1 MKWNAEDL
9 SQRIFDLRLL
19 DQRQLESVW
28 GEMGTREVSVED
40 FCARLLNKALLTN
53 FQLDKVLKGDRE
65 GFFYGNYRVLYM
77 VGAGTFARVFRAVHT
92 KTQKVVAVKVL
103 RRRYRNEPEQVALF
117 LREAHMGQKL
127 VHPNIVRIFD
137 VSDDVRAPYMV
148 MEFIEGQTARE
159 FLKVRKTLDLATAVD
174 LMIDVAS
181 GLDYARKLGIT
192 HRDMKL

>member
-1 MKWNAEDL
+1 MSIMKVWNAEDL

-28 GEMGTREVSVED
+28 SEIGTRDVDLEVFTS
-40 FCARLLNKALLTN
+40 RLLNKSLLTN
-53 FQLDKVLKGDRE
+53 FQLDKVVKDHRE

-92 KTQKVVAVKVL
+92 KTNRVVAVKVL

-127 VHPNIVRIFD
+127 VHPNIVRVHD

-148 MEFIEGQTARE
+148 MSKARRRGNSSR
-159 FLKVRKTLDLATAVD
+159 FANRSTSPPPST
-174 LMIDVAS
+174 
-181 GLDYARKLGIT
+181 
-192 HRDMKL
+192 